1 MCGSWAETNS
11 ALLPGHTLTLPPRAP
26 YSFQTS
32 SAAGVHPLSH
42 QPGPAG
48 PDPTPDSPGPWSAD
62 RRGKRLVPSLAWWL
76 PSVLVLTV
84 VSHRRAYRSALD
96 YTKRSLGVFID
107 LQRKEQE
114 AYAWLRAGKI
124 YYLLQQNEL
133 VDMYIQVRAGACS
146 RLPPEPRPSACCEP
160 DARAGPH
167 CPWTLAVSIFH
178 SGVSSRGP
186 EARAPH
192 SSPRPR
198 VGTQQVLNKC
208 AHSADTQKTLLQ
220 QHVDVSFKHDVIWN
234 KLGS

>member
-1 MCGSWAETNS
+1 M
-11 ALLPGHTLTLPPRAP
+11 L
-26 YSFQTS
+26 
-32 SAAGVHPLSH
+32 
-42 QPGPAG
+42 
-48 PDPTPDSPGPWSAD
+48 D
-62 RRGKRLVPSLAWWL
+62 
-76 PSVLVLTV
+76 LTV
-84 VSHRRAYRSALD
+84 ESHPRAYRSALD

-146 RLPPEPRPSACCEP
+146 FLPPEPLPSACCEP
-160 DARAGPH
+160 GAVPAPH
-167 CPWTLAVSIFH
+167 CPWTLAASIFH
-178 SGVSSRGP
+178 KGLNSRGP
-186 EARAPH
+186 EACAPH

-220 QHVDVSFKHDVIWN
+220 QHMAR
-234 KLGS
+234 LL